1 MLEERGEILE
11 GWVEGGRWGGALGGK
26 TSGEGVVRESAGGRR
41 RREGDRVRHC
51 SRCEHM
57 LEVFFLLC
65 GIVSKSAFRPR
76 LAASDTDLAPAQT
89 GGELIPAVLTK
100 QRHEGTLERINIDK
114 VIQSQHHRYRVL

>member
-1 MLEERGEILE
+1 MGRPVARGSSASQP
-11 GWVEGGRWGGALGGK
+11 GGVDVVKVTGLD
-26 TSGEGVVRESAGGRR
+26 TVPGVNT
-41 RREGDRVRHC
+41 C
-51 SRCEHM
+51 SSC
-57 LEVFFLLC
+57 FFLLC

-100 QRHEGTLERINIDK
+100 QRHEGTLERIDIDK